1 MPHNYNSGLLT
12 LFTHC
17 DLNSRSP
24 KFTEP
29 LLYTYI
35 WKINTIYR
43 GSKQICNE
51 CCLPLS
57 TALMSNAVKKDR
69 IAHQLHSQHSH
80 VQKPRAS
87 PIRCS
92 KLIVRCNFQSA
103 VSSSFLLLNIF
114 LLHAFP
120 TAPDLLSNLSS
131 LPYTLMHYV
140 LDLIS
145 PHSF

>member
-1 MPHNYNSGLLT
+1 MWFKFQKSYAYRDTLL
-12 LFTHC
+12 C
-17 DLNSRSP
+17 
-24 KFTEP
+24 
-29 LLYTYI
+29 TYI
-35 WKINTIYR
+35 QKINTIYR
-43 GSKQICNE
+43 CSKQTCNK
-51 CCLPLS
+51 CRLSLS
-57 TALMSNAVKKDR
+57 TVLMNNAVKMDQ
-69 IAHQLHSQHSH
+69 IAHQLWSQSSH

-87 PIRCS
+87 PISCS

-114 LLHAFP
+114 LSHAFP

-145 PHSF
+145 PYSFWAELFQAAEI

>member
-1 MPHNYNSGLLT
+1 MIRIPVVLCLQRHST
-12 LFTHC
+12 MHIH
-17 DLNSRSP
+17 S
-24 KFTEP
+24 
-29 LLYTYI
+29 
-35 WKINTIYR
+35 KINIIYKCSR
-43 GSKQICNE
+43 QICKK
-51 CCLPLS
+51 CRLCLS
-57 TALMSNAVKKDR
+57 TVLMNNAVNMDQ
-69 IAHQLHSQHSH
+69 IAHQLRSEPSH

-87 PIRCS
+87 PINCS